1 MSMDLTLQMLTDTV
15 TSPWVYL
22 LILVCAGLDSLLP
35 VVPSETVLITA
46 AAYAST
52 GQPHPLGLL
61 TAAVV
66 GAVAGDFAA
75 HLVGRSG
82 GGVVQRWRRH
92 PRLGRVLSRSEE
104 IFSRRGGAA
113 LIAGR
118 FVPGGRTAATI
129 ASGVLAFPMGRFL
142 IFDSLGA
149 LAWASYSTSIGLLG
163 GLVFEDRPLL
173 GVALGVGI
181 ALVVTAIAEVVRRIA
196 EHRSFLRGTGRTHRE
211 PTRSTTVQAD
221 MAR

>member
-1 MSMDLTLQMLTDTV
+1 MSMDLALQMLTDTL

-22 LILVCAGLDSLLP
+22 LILACAGLDSLFP

-46 AAYAST
+46 AAYAAS
-52 GQPHPLGLL
+52 GVPNPLGLFA
-61 TAAVV
+61 AAVV
-66 GAVAGDFAA
+66 GAVVGDFAA
-75 HLVGRSG
+75 HLLGRSG
-82 GGVVQRWRRH
+82 GGLVQRWRRH
-92 PRLGRVLSRSEE
+92 PRLGRVLLRSEE

-129 ASGVLAFPMGRFL
+129 ASGVLAFPVGRFL
-142 IFDSLGA
+142 VFDSLGA
-149 LAWASYSTSIGLLG
+149 LAWAAYSIGIGLLG

-181 ALVVTAIAEVVRRIA
+181 ALVVTAIAELIRRIA
-196 EHRSFLRGTGRTHRE
+196 ERRACSPGDGRTHRE
-211 PTRSTTVQAD
+211 STPWATAQAD